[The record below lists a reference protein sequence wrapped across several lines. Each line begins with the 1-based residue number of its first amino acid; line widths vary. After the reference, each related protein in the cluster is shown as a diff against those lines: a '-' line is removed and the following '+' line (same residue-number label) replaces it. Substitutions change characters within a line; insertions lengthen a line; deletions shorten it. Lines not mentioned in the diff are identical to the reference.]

1 MQNSEKN
8 ALKTEVEEKMRKM
21 FFSQPV
27 INRYFETATQKEL
40 IAMENLLDDEQ
51 EVRRVAR
58 RARYIKTANFPTMK
72 SFADYD
78 FSGIK
83 FPKNFSRE
91 DMLSLDF
98 IEKKHTIVFFGGCG
112 SGKTHATTALGIEAC
127 NRDYKVKFFTLTSLV
142 MHLKNAKNN
151 GTLERVY
158 KNLMNC
164 NLICIDEWGYLP
176 LDLESGQLLFSV
188 ISNAYERLSLIITT
202 NLPFNEWGPLFA
214 DEQLAAAIID
224 RIVHYGHLVN
234 TGVKDW
240 RLTHALMND
249 H

>member
-1 MQNSEKN
+1 MHNSERN
-8 ALKTEVEEKMRKM
+8 ELQSAVEEKMRKM

-27 INRYFETATQKEL
+27 INRYFETASFADIEK
-40 IAMENLLDDEQ
+40 MNCLLD
-51 EVRRVAR
+51 
-58 RARYIKTANFPTMK
+58 
-72 SFADYD
+72 DYD

-83 FPKNFSRE
+83 FPKNFTQE

-151 GTLERVY
+151 GTLERAY

-224 RIVHYGHLVN
+224 RIVHYGHLIN

-249 H
+249 R

>member
-1 MQNSEKN
+1 MQKFDKLELRNI
-8 ALKTEVEEKMRKM
+8 VEEKMRKM

-27 INRYFETATQKEL
+27 INRFFETATPRDIE
-40 IAMENLLDDEQ
+40 AMEKILDDEQ
-51 EVRRVAR
+51 EVRRIAR

-72 SFADYD
+72 SFDDYD

-83 FPKNFSRE
+83 FPNNFSRDE
-91 DMLSLDF
+91 MLSLDF
-98 IEKKHTIVFFGGCG
+98 IKKKHTIVFYGGCG
-112 SGKTHATTALGIEAC
+112 SGKTHATTALGINAC
-127 NRDYKVKFFTLTSLV
+127 NMDYKVKFFTLTSLV

-151 GTLERVY
+151 GTLERAY
-158 KNLMNC
+158 KTLMNC
-164 NLICIDEWGYLP
+164 DLICIDEWGYLP

-249 H
+249 R

>member
-1 MQNSEKN
+1 MNCLNWTRQNFCCF
-8 ALKTEVEEKMRKM
+8 LH
-21 FFSQPV
+21 
-27 INRYFETATQKEL
+27 
-40 IAMENLLDDEQ
+40 DEQ
-51 EVRRVAR
+51 EVRRIAR

-72 SFADYD
+72 SFDDYD

-83 FPKNFSRE
+83 FPKNFTKE

-142 MHLKNAKNN
+142 MRLKNAKNN
-151 GTLERVY
+151 GTLERAY

-164 NLICIDEWGYLP
+164 NLICID
-176 LDLESGQLLFSV
+176 
-188 ISNAYERLSLIITT
+188 
-202 NLPFNEWGPLFA
+202 EWGPLFA

-224 RIVHYGHLVN
+224 RIVHYGHLIN

-249 H
+249 R

>member
-1 MQNSEKN
+1 MQNSEN
-8 ALKTEVEEKMRKM
+8 NELRAAVEDKMRKM

-27 INRYFETATQKEL
+27 INRYFETASSADIEK
-40 IAMENLLDDEQ
+40 MNDLLDDEQ
-51 EVRRVAR
+51 NVRRVAR

-72 SFADYD
+72 SFDDYD

-83 FPKNFSRE
+83 FPKNFSQE

-127 NRDYKVKFFTLTSLV
+127 NKDYKVKFFTLTSLV

-151 GTLERVY
+151 GTLERAY

-249 H
+249 R